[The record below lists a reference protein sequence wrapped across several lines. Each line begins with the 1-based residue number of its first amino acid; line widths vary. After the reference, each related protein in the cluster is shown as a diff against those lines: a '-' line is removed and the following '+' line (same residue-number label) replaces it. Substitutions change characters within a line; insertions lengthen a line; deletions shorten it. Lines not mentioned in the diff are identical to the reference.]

1 MDPKKLSDVTRATDA
16 HGCNVAKPETMDLEN
31 EAVALIKQY
40 SVPQT
45 AQPHDSDDTL
55 RHAKVDIGFLRSELK
70 RIKSR
75 CARLENEIQSEVK
88 MLTAALNGE
97 QETYDQ
103 VKRRISRL
111 KGSLEY
117 PGHE

>member
-1 MDPKKLSDVTRATDA
+1 MDGPMQRDA
-16 HGCNVAKPETMDLEN
+16 NDIVVIVKD
-31 EAVALIKQY
+31 Y
-40 SVPQT
+40 SVPRANPQAT
-45 AQPHDSDDTL
+45 TDDKL
-55 RHAKVDIGFLRSELK
+55 RQANVDVAYLCAKLK
-70 RIKSR
+70 QLESR
-75 CARLENEIQSEVK
+75 NARLENEIQSEVK
-88 MLTAALNGE
+88 MLTAALDGE